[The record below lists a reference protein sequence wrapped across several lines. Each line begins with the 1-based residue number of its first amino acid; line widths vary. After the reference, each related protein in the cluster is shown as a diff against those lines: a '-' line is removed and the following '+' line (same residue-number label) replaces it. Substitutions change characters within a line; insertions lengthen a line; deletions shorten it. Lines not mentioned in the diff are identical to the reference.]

1 MNSLTNQTIEK
12 IKENGKPSSL
22 INRDTKILNKILS
35 ILSLVDIAQ
44 SNVFVFFF
52 LLRNARIVYH

>member
-52 LLRNARIVYH
+52 C